1 MSEHLQKEIEGLKK
15 RTLSL
20 STLVEEN
27 VSRAVRAFSE
37 KNGKLAQRVIDMDLV
52 IDTLEIEVEEECL
65 KILALHQP
73 VAVDLRFIVAVLKM
87 NADFE
92 RIGDLAVNIAERAVA
107 LLRLPAT
114 DLAMQVDEIIEK
126 VLAMLKNSLDS
137 LVNLDEDLARA
148 VCAADDDVDEFYRNM
163 YDKVKQKILES
174 PTNEIIDD
182 MLQLLSIA
190 RHLERIADHATN
202 IAEDVIYMIEGVIYR
217 HQFKGKDEGGLK
229 KSNSP
234 ETA

>member
-1 MSEHLQKEIEGLKK
+1 MSEHFHKEIERLKN

-27 VSRAVRAFSE
+27 VGRAVRAFGE
-37 KNGKLAQRVIDMDLV
+37 KNEKLARRVFDMDTVIDA
-52 IDTLEIEVEEECL
+52 LEIEVEEECL

-87 NADFE
+87 NTDFE
-92 RIGDLAVNIAERAVA
+92 RIGDLAVNIAERALA

-114 DLAMQVDEIIEK
+114 DLATQLDEVIEK
-126 VLAMLKNSLDS
+126 VRGMLKNSLDS
-137 LVNLDEDLARA
+137 LVNLDADLARR
-148 VCAADDDVDEFYRNM
+148 VCADDDDVDEFYRNM
-163 YDKVKQKILES
+163 YNKVNQKILES
-174 PTNEIIDD
+174 PTAEIIDD
-182 MLQLLSIA
+182 MLQLLSIS

-217 HQFKGKDEGGLK
+217 HHFKGRDEGGKMK
-229 KSNSP
+229 K
-234 ETA
+234 E